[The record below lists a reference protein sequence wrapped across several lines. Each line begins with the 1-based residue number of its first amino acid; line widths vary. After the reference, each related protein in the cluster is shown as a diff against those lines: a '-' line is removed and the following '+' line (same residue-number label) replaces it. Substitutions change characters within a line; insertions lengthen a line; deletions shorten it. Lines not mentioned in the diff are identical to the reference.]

1 MPGLI
6 PTAAESTPLDQL
18 EQLEPIEPSDLT
30 ISNLKQFFLD
40 LLPGIRSLAFNLI
53 VCLIIILVGRKLI
66 QLLRHMFQKT
76 LEKTQSDVGL
86 IRFLVSGLEIFLNIL
101 LIFMVLGQLG
111 INTASI
117 VTVLGTLMLAIGMSL
132 QGSLANVAGGILIL
146 LMHPFRV
153 GHYIVCDYGEGTVS
167 VIGLVYTKITT
178 KDNRVLTIPNSMIS
192 NCAVTDCGENPI
204 RRLDLVIGIS
214 YDSDILLAKNILLE
228 ISRNTPEIMADPPA
242 DVFVDSLGD
251 SAVNIGMNCY
261 VPSASFLSVKWA
273 VTEAVKLKFDEAGIS
288 IPFPQVHVHMEK

>member
-1 MPGLI
+1 
-6 PTAAESTPLDQL
+6 
-18 EQLEPIEPSDLT
+18 
-30 ISNLKQFFLD
+30 
-40 LLPGIRSLAFNLI
+40 
-53 VCLIIILVGRKLI
+53 
-66 QLLRHMFQKT
+66 
-76 LEKTQSDVGL
+76 
-86 IRFLVSGLEIFLNIL
+86 
-101 LIFMVLGQLG
+101 
-111 INTASI
+111 
-117 VTVLGTLMLAIGMSL
+117 MLAIGMSL

-214 YDSDILLAKNILLE
+214 YDSDILLAKKILLE
-228 ISRNTPEIMADPPA
+228 ISRDIPAILADRPT

>member
-6 PTAAESTPLDQL
+6 TTAAESTPLDQL

-192 NCAVTDCGENPI
+192 SCAVTDCGENPI

-228 ISRNTPEIMADPPA
+228 ISRNTPEILADPPA

>member
-1 MPGLI
+1 MPGI
-6 PTAAESTPLDQL
+6 ITTAAESTPIEQL
-18 EQLEPIEPSDLT
+18 EQLEPIEPSDLSA
-30 ISNLKQFFLD
+30 SNLKSFFTD
-40 LLPGIRSLAFNLI
+40 LLPGIRSLAFNI
-53 VCLIIILVGRKLI
+53 VICLIIILIGRKLI
-66 QLLRHMFQKT
+66 RLVHHMLQKT
-76 LEKTQSDVGL
+76 LEKTQADVGL
-86 IRFLVSGLEIFLNIL
+86 IKFLGAALDIFLHVVL
-101 LIFMVLGQLG
+101 VFMILGQLG

-153 GHYIVCDYGEGTVS
+153 GHYIVCTYGEGTVTL
-167 VIGLVYTKITT
+167 IGLVYTTITT

-204 RRLDLVIGIS
+204 RRLDTLVGIS
-214 YDSDILLAKNILLE
+214 YDSDILSAKKILLE
-228 ISRNTPEIMADPPA
+228 ISKEIPQILQDQPI

-251 SAVNIGMNCY
+251 SSVNMGMNCY
-261 VPSASFLSVKWA
+261 VSSSDFLAAKWA

-288 IPFPQVHVHMEK
+288 IPFPQVHVHME

>member
-6 PTAAESTPLDQL
+6 TTAAESTPL

-228 ISRNTPEIMADPPA
+228 ISRNTPEILADPPA

>member
-6 PTAAESTPLDQL
+6 TTAAESTPLDQL

-228 ISRNTPEIMADPPA
+228 ISRNTPEILADPPA